1 MKLSPSV
8 ALLSKFA
15 NLSHNRGMRIALRI
29 LKWFLIVLSSVV
41 LLILLSIPID
51 HFLNRTKVDSLSN
64 FVIPNSSNEVK
75 VFLADSPDAELLPAV
90 IMIHEFWGLK
100 ESILGKAQ
108 ALADEGYVVVA
119 PDTFRGK
126 TASWVPTAIW
136 QVISTK
142 RSDINQDLDTVYA
155 WLKEQ
160 PNVDS
165 SRIMVMGFCYG
176 GGASLAYSLENS
188 ELAATGIFYG
198 SLITDEATLEK
209 LPGPVLGI
217 FGEKDQSIPVAEVN
231 AFETALSAAGIDNQI
246 SIYEGQGHA
255 FVQSIESINE
265 GGVQA
270 EAWQEFLDFTART
283 LKPAG

>member
-1 MKLSPSV
+1 
-8 ALLSKFA
+8 
-15 NLSHNRGMRIALRI
+15 MRIALRI
-29 LKWFLIVLSSVV
+29 LKWFLIVVSSVV
-41 LLILLSIPID
+41 LLLLLSIPID
-51 HFLNRTKVDSLSN
+51 NFLNRSKVDNLTN
-64 FVIPNSSNEVK
+64 FVIPNSTNEVK
-75 VFLADSPDAELLPAV
+75 VFLADSPDAELMPAV

-136 QVISTK
+136 QVISTQ

-176 GGASLAYSLENS
+176 GGASLAYSLVNS
-188 ELAATGIFYG
+188 ELAATAIFYG
-198 SLITDEATLEK
+198 SLITDEASLEQ

-217 FGEKDQSIPVAEVN
+217 FGETDQSIPVTEVN
-231 AFETALSAAGIDNQI
+231 AFETALNSANIENQI
-246 SIYEGQGHA
+246 SIYEDQGHA
-255 FVQSIESINE
+255 FVQSIENINQ

-283 LKPAG
+283 LKPEL

>member
-1 MKLSPSV
+1 
-8 ALLSKFA
+8 
-15 NLSHNRGMRIALRI
+15 MRITLRI
-29 LKWFLIVLSSVV
+29 LKWFLIALSSLV
-41 LLILLSIPID
+41 LVLLLSIPLD
-51 HFLNRTKVDSLSN
+51 HFLNRAKVDSLSN
-64 FVIPNSSNEVK
+64 FVIPNSTNEVK
-75 VFLADSPDAELLPAV
+75 VFLADSPEAELLPAV

-100 ESILGKAQ
+100 SSILGKAQ

-126 TASWVPTAIW
+126 TATWVPTAIW

-142 RSDINQDLDTVYA
+142 RSDINQDLDTVFA

-198 SLITDEATLEK
+198 SLITDEAALEK

-217 FGEKDQSIPVAEVN
+217 FGETDQSIPIAEVN
-231 AFETALSAAGIDNQI
+231 AFEAALNNAGIDNQI
-246 SIYEGQGHA
+246 TIYEDQGHA
-255 FVQSIESINE
+255 FVQSIESINQ

-270 EAWQEFLDFTART
+270 QAWQEFLDFTAQT
-283 LKPAG
+283 LKAER